1 MTARV
6 VRYRTGTKVGRTI
19 YAIGDDGTE
28 TLIGMLDTAELAA
41 LFVEAANRHIA
52 ETQKTGPAAP

>member
-28 TLIGMLDTAELAA
+28 TLIGMLDTPELAA
-41 LFVEAANRHIA
+41 MFVQAVNRRHHPDNNPDK
-52 ETQKTGPAAP
+52 EQP